1 MDYINAD
8 EIKKN
13 LKCSDYEAA
22 ELAEMQREK
31 HLQNMEDFCFETVMG
46 ANQDAF
52 YSAVEA
58 VKNLVSM
65 NFRLSLIRI
74 RYVKFFCRIYVFY
87 GVELLLLCYSI
98 TI

>member
-1 MDYINAD
+1 MPDIQ
-8 EIKKN
+8 
-13 LKCSDYEAA
+13 KCSKKYVIFNFDKKSWKKYRNIDVIALFLKNKCA
-22 ELAEMQREK
+22 IVR
-31 HLQNMEDFCFETVMG
+31 
-46 ANQDAF
+46 
-52 YSAVEA
+52 EA

>member
-1 MDYINAD
+1 MAMGVKM
-8 EIKKN
+8 IKKN
-13 LKCSDYEAA
+13 LLD
-22 ELAEMQREK
+22 
-31 HLQNMEDFCFETVMG
+31 
-46 ANQDAF
+46 
-52 YSAVEA
+52 EA

>member
-1 MDYINAD
+1 M
-8 EIKKN
+8 
-13 LKCSDYEAA
+13 
-22 ELAEMQREK
+22 ELDIPYLR
-31 HLQNMEDFCFETVMG
+31 N
-46 ANQDAF
+46 
-52 YSAVEA
+52 EA